1 MNVVRG
7 CKWLVVLAVMMLM
20 PLTVHAGV
28 DYCSTDPILKVN
40 GQLQNILVGVPGDMI
55 QYISGPVE
63 VSVIHPGGV
72 GAEIV
77 FIDNSLF
84 EYRVT
89 LKAGAA
95 WSTTKTNYLKVGV
108 VVPTASGAPNF
119 PVQLIVE
126 NSLQRIEVIGSSR
139 STTDAQLRLN

>member
-1 MNVVRG
+1 MKVIRV
-7 CKWLVVLAVMMLM
+7 CKWLVVVAVMMLM

-28 DYCSTDPILKVN
+28 DYCSTDPILNVN
-40 GQLQNILVGVPGDMI
+40 GELQNILVGVPGNML
-55 QYISGPVE
+55 QYINGPVE
-63 VSVIHPGGV
+63 VSVIHPSGV
-72 GAEIV
+72 PAEIV

-89 LKAGAA
+89 LKAGTA
-95 WSTTKTNYLKVGV
+95 WSTTKTNYLKVGI
-108 VVPTASGAPNF
+108 VVPTVSGAPNF

-126 NSLQRIEVIGSSR
+126 NSLQRIEVIGNSR